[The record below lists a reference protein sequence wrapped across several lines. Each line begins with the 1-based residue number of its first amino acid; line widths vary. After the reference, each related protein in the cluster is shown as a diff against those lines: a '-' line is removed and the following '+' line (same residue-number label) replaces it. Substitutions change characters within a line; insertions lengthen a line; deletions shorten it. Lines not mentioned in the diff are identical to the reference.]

1 MPAENPL
8 IPVDEHL
15 KRILDSIDTLPAYDQ
30 PLLEVMGLPIAE
42 DIMAPL
48 PLPAFDNSGM
58 DGYAVVHRDV
68 AEASEQRPVHLP
80 VVGEIAAGAATIMA
94 MSPGTAV
101 RIMTGAPV
109 PQGCDAVVPVEWT
122 DGGTSTVVIEQAPEL
137 GQHIRHAGEDVKVGD
152 RLVSEGDLIGPRQIG
167 LLASVG
173 TARGASR
180 PRPRVVVIST
190 GDELR
195 EPGEEL
201 GRDSI
206 YDGNSF
212 MLAAAARAAGAIAY
226 RVGIVRDDHEG
237 FAEALSDQLV
247 RADVVVTSGGVSKG
261 AYDVVKE
268 VLQEQGTVRFDEVAM
283 QPGKPQG
290 FGFVGED
297 STPIFTLPGN
307 PVSSYVSFEV
317 FVLPALRKMMG
328 RKVLSRPMMRAT
340 TSAPLSSFQGKRQY
354 VRARYEVGREG
365 ATVTPVG
372 GHGSHLVGDLSEAN
386 SLVVLAEQQTT
397 VAPGQP
403 VPVLLLDRDF

>member
-1 MPAENPL
+1 
-8 IPVDEHL
+8 
-15 KRILDSIDTLPAYDQ
+15 
-30 PLLEVMGLPIAE
+30 
-42 DIMAPL
+42 
-48 PLPAFDNSGM
+48 
-58 DGYAVVHRDV
+58 
-68 AEASEQRPVHLP
+68 
-80 VVGEIAAGAATIMA
+80 
-94 MSPGTAV
+94 
-101 RIMTGAPV
+101 MTGAPV

-122 DGGTSTVVIEQAPEL
+122 DGGTSTVVIEQAPEV
-137 GQHIRHAGEDVKVGD
+137 GQHIRRAGEDVKLGD

-173 TARGASR
+173 TARVASR

-195 EPGEEL
+195 EPGEQL

-340 TSAPLSSFQGKRQY
+340 TSAPLRSFQGKRQY

>member
-1 MPAENPL
+1 M
-8 IPVDEHL
+8 
-15 KRILDSIDTLPAYDQ
+15 
-30 PLLEVMGLPIAE
+30 
-42 DIMAPL
+42 
-48 PLPAFDNSGM
+48 
-58 DGYAVVHRDV
+58 
-68 AEASEQRPVHLP
+68 
-80 VVGEIAAGAATIMA
+80 
-94 MSPGTAV
+94 
-101 RIMTGAPV
+101 
-109 PQGCDAVVPVEWT
+109 
-122 DGGTSTVVIEQAPEL
+122 
-137 GQHIRHAGEDVKVGD
+137 
-152 RLVSEGDLIGPRQIG
+152 
-167 LLASVG
+167 
-173 TARGASR
+173 
-180 PRPRVVVIST
+180 
-190 GDELR
+190 
-195 EPGEEL
+195 
-201 GRDSI
+201 
-206 YDGNSF
+206 
-212 MLAAAARAAGAIAY
+212 
-226 RVGIVRDDHEG
+226 RDDHEG

-340 TSAPLSSFQGKRQY
+340 TSAPLRSFQGKRQY